1 MTGLIDIHGNSLRLQ
16 KEPQTENDAKLAQLR
31 RHYSEHPTVGLTPGK
46 AAAALKEA
54 EEGSLI
60 AQCEL
65 AEDMEEKDAH
75 LQSELGKRRRS
86 LLGVS
91 WTIEPPRNAT
101 PAEQRDCD
109 MIRELLEDFTWL
121 DDAIFDATD
130 AVLKGFSAQE
140 FSGWELVEGLQLPKG
155 IVWRDPAWFQTHPDD
170 WNQLRLRDGSKEGAA
185 LNPFG
190 WVMHKAKSKS
200 GYLARTGL
208 IRTLVWPFLFKNYSV
223 RDLAEFLEIY
233 GLPVRL
239 GKYPEGA
246 TEKEKATLLQAVL
259 SIGHNAGGIIPRG
272 MEIEFQNAASGQ
284 ADPFVVM
291 MDWCERS
298 MSKAILGG
306 TLTSQADGKSSTNAL
321 GNVHNEVRQEVRDA
335 DLRQLA
341 ATLTRDLVYPL
352 FALNGKSF
360 QGPRRCPRLE
370 FDVTEPEDM
379 RDLAYPLRALV
390 GMGMQIPA
398 QWVRDKLQIPAPKE
412 GEEVLVIVD
421 KQAGAG
427 EVALKAQG
435 LAALSAGKE
444 AASKEA
450 QGDNNDAQL
459 ARLQAEVAPLLAG
472 MTDAV
477 QALVMQAT
485 TLEEI
490 RDGLLA
496 LEPNLSHDELGAL
509 LAQAIAAS
517 ELLGMLEMEEGN

>member
-1 MTGLIDIHGNSLRLQ
+1 
-16 KEPQTENDAKLAQLR
+16 
-31 RHYSEHPTVGLTPGK
+31 
-46 AAAALKEA
+46 
-54 EEGSLI
+54 
-60 AQCEL
+60 
-65 AEDMEEKDAH
+65 
-75 LQSELGKRRRS
+75 
-86 LLGVS
+86 
-91 WTIEPPRNAT
+91 
-101 PAEQRDCD
+101 
-109 MIRELLEDFTWL
+109 
-121 DDAIFDATD
+121 
-130 AVLKGFSAQE
+130 
-140 FSGWELVEGLQLPKG
+140 
-155 IVWRDPAWFQTHPDD
+155 
-170 WNQLRLRDGSKEGAA
+170 
-185 LNPFG
+185 
-190 WVMHKAKSKS
+190 
-200 GYLARTGL
+200 
-208 IRTLVWPFLFKNYSV
+208 
-223 RDLAEFLEIY
+223 
-233 GLPVRL
+233 
-239 GKYPEGA
+239 
-246 TEKEKATLLQAVL
+246 
-259 SIGHNAGGIIPRG
+259 
-272 MEIEFQNAASGQ
+272 
-284 ADPFVVM
+284 
-291 MDWCERS
+291 

-306 TLTSQADGKSSTNAL
+306 TLTSQADGKSSTHAL

-427 EVALKAQG
+427 EAALKAQG
-435 LAALSAGKE
+435 LAAL
-444 AASKEA
+444 AAKSPA
-450 QGDNNDAQL
+450 RGDNNDAQL